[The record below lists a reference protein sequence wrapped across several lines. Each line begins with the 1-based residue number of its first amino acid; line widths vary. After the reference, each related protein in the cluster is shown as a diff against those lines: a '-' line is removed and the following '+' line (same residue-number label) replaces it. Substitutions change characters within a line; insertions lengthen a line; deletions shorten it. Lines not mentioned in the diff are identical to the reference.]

1 VLLVDKPSSRKML
14 RKGRGRIGQS
24 LWSSYGPVIVSR
36 GAKTVPLQIDLFLF
50 NSETNILADGKGGLS
65 VALKIVVQ
73 IAAIKAV
80 GPSLQRAN
88 DCASD
93 GSDSEMSGNDLTVLD
108 RTSPGLSPALPSG
121 RGKQTWRVQ
130 KKCVLR

>member
-1 VLLVDKPSSRKML
+1 MLPLVLTTAGTLHSLRSILRSAGCALGGQPSSRKIL

-24 LWSSYGPVIVSR
+24 LWSSYGPLIVSR

-88 DCASD
+88 D
-93 GSDSEMSGNDLTVLD
+93 
-108 RTSPGLSPALPSG
+108 
-121 RGKQTWRVQ
+121 
-130 KKCVLR
+130 LRFRRFRFRDERQ